1 MLIMYLKF
9 VWTMILKDKIIIVT
23 GGSGLIGKELI
34 ADINRKGGNAINA
47 DIGVETNLTKGTL
60 HLDITDDDSIQNGIN
75 LILAEHG
82 KIDGLVNNAYP
93 RTKDWGTKFENID
106 PESWRANIDMQLN
119 SYFVCSQKVL
129 KIMSNQSHGSI
140 VNIASI
146 YGVVG
151 NDFTLY
157 EEYGGTSPAAYAAIK
172 GGLINFTRYLASYY
186 GRNGIRVNCVSPGG
200 IFDNQHPS
208 FISRYEAKVPMGRL
222 GNPDD
227 IAPAVSF
234 LLSEEAKY
242 ITGQN
247 LIVDGGWTAI

>member
-1 MLIMYLKF
+1 
-9 VWTMILKDKIIIVT
+9 MILKDKIIIVT
-23 GGSGLIGKELI
+23 GGSGLIGKELV
-34 ADINRKGGNAINA
+34 ADIKRKGGISINA
-47 DIGVETNLTKGTL
+47 DIGVETNLKNRTIQM
-60 HLDITDDDSIQNGIN
+60 DITNDQSIQTCTD
-75 LILAEHG
+75 LIVEEFG
-82 KIDGLVNNAYP
+82 RIDGLVNSAYA
-93 RTKDWGTKFENID
+93 RTKDWGTKFEDID
-106 PESWRANIDMQLN
+106 PESWRTNINMQLN
-119 SYFVCSQKVL
+119 SYFICCQKVL
-129 KIMSNQSHGSI
+129 KIMALQKYGAI

-157 EEYGGTSPAAYAAIK
+157 EEYGGTSPAAYSAIK

-186 GRNGIRVNCVSPGG
+186 GRKGIRVNCVSPGG

-208 FISRYEAKVPMGRL
+208 FVSRYEAKVPMGRL

-234 LLSEEAKY
+234 LISDEAKY

-247 LIVDGGWTAI
+247 LIVDGGWTCI

>member
-1 MLIMYLKF
+1 
-9 VWTMILKDKIIIVT
+9 MILKDKIIIVT
-23 GGSGLIGKELI
+23 GGSGLIGKELV
-34 ADINRKGGNAINA
+34 ADINRKGGKAINA
-47 DIGVETNLTKGTL
+47 DIGVETNLLNGTVKI
-60 HLDITDDDSIQNGIN
+60 DITDDQSIQTGIN
-75 LILAEHG
+75 QIVAIFG
-82 KIDGLVNNAYP
+82 RIDGLVNSAYP
-93 RTKDWGTKFENID
+93 RTKDWGTKFEDIN
-106 PESWRANIDMQLN
+106 PESWRENVNMQLN
-119 SYFVCSQKVL
+119 SYFVCCQKVL
-129 KIMSNQSHGSI
+129 KIMVAQNSGSI

-157 EEYGGTSPAAYAAIK
+157 EEYEGTSPAAYSAIK

-186 GRNGIRVNCVSPGG
+186 GRKGIRVNCVSPGG
-200 IFDNQHPS
+200 IFDQQHPS